1 MIKHQPRGKQNLMR
15 HRRKQTGCALAAML
29 LALGLPAAAHA
40 QTDPDLTSK
49 LLIAILVKKGVL
61 SQSDANSIMQEAQS
75 EASAAQAAATAPAAP
90 PAPVAAVT
98 VSSTTTPDG
107 TIHVTY
113 VPPVVRNQIAGTV
126 EQEVLAQEQAQ
137 GYAAPNQIPD
147 WVSRIHIYGDFRARY
162 EADLFPSGNDPQIT
176 NFNSIN
182 TGNPFDV
189 SGANVEFEPR
199 NDSTEDRTRFLLRA
213 RIGVDADLGQGFSL
227 GFRFATGQTDSP
239 VSENQ
244 TIGNAN
250 NAQGGNFSKYAIWLD
265 RAYLAYTPDLGPNL
279 DLTLKVGRF
288 DNPFF
293 STNLIWADDL
303 GFDGA
308 MATGTYKFDNG
319 LTPFFTAGAFP
330 VENTYFNFESSALPD
345 TPTTYPSHDK
355 SLFAAQ
361 TGASYK
367 FTDDYAAKLAVADY
381 LFTNVA
387 GKLSAPCYVYT
398 AADTCSTDDDRP
410 SFAQNGNTYM
420 ALRDIIQ
427 TSLNGYGT
435 TSQYQYFG
443 LASGFDEL
451 ALTGEF
457 DISNFDPTH
466 IWLNGEFVDNL
477 AFSKTDINNKA
488 VNNRASAPANAP
500 AGTIEPFDGGNTA
513 YFAYANIGQKILQ
526 QRWDWN
532 AMIGYKYIES
542 DAVLDAFN
550 DSDFGLG
557 GTNLKGYILGGN
569 VALSKQVWVRLRYLS
584 ADSIAGG
591 PYKSDL
597 FQVDLNA
604 KF

>member
-1 MIKHQPRGKQNLMR
+1 MR
-15 HRRKQTGCALAAML
+15 QKVKQTGCALAAML

-40 QTDPDLTSK
+40 QSDPDLTSK

-61 SQSDANSIMQEAQS
+61 SQSDADSIMQEAQA
-75 EASAAQAAATAPAAP
+75 EASAAQASAAAAPAP
-90 PAPVAAVT
+90 PAPTAAVT

-147 WVSRIHIYGDFRARY
+147 WVNRIHIYGDFRARY
-162 EADLFPSGNDPQIT
+162 EADLFPSGNDPQLT

-189 SGANVEFEPR
+189 SGANPDFEPR
-199 NDSTEDRTRFLLRA
+199 TDSTEDRTRFLLRA

-265 RAYLAYTPDLGPNL
+265 RAYLAYTPDLGPKLN
-279 DLTLKVGRF
+279 LTLKVGRF

-303 GFDGA
+303 GFDGL
-308 MATGTYKFDNG
+308 MGTGTYKFDNG

-330 VENTYFNFESSALPD
+330 VENTFFNFDSSTAPEN
-345 TPTTYPSHDK
+345 YASHDK
-355 SLFAAQ
+355 YLFAAQ
-361 TGASYK
+361 AGTSYQ
-367 FTDDYAAKLAVADY
+367 FTDDYAAKAAIADY

-387 GKLSAPCYVYT
+387 GKLSAPCEVFS
-398 AADTCSTDDDRP
+398 ASDTCSTDSYRP
-410 SFAQNGNTYM
+410 SFAQTGNTYM
-420 ALRDIIQ
+420 ALRDLIPVYNAQNEQIDE
-427 TSLNGYGT
+427 
-435 TSQYQYFG
+435 YQYFG
-443 LASGFDEL
+443 LASGFNEL

-457 DISNFDPTH
+457 DVSNFDPTH

-488 VNNRASAPANAP
+488 VNNRASTPPGAP
-500 AGTIEPFDGGNTA
+500 AGTIEPFDGGNTG
-513 YFAYANIGQKILQ
+513 YYIYANVGQKVLQ

-532 AMIGYKYIES
+532 AMLGYKYIES

-557 GTNLKGYILGGN
+557 GTNLKGYIIGGN

-584 ADSIAGG
+584 ADSIAGA
-591 PYKSDL
+591 PYRSDV